1 MEDREKQVELEINS
15 NNQTKVDE
23 NIFYEIPSEP
33 IIIPDNT
40 SNVEVLDE
48 KENDREELNQKLE
61 NFYEQV
67 NEEEEKE
74 EKQERKR
81 KRIILLILLLLILLM
96 IIFGLTYSLFS
107 YTKKGDTDNTITSGK
122 LEFLYTENTG
132 LGNGISITNAL
143 PVDDTTG
150 KNYSTDK
157 YVFDF
162 KVTAKIQDNVTIPYE
177 ITARQGKNSTLSGD
191 VVKIYL
197 VEKEGELEN
206 AAPLT
211 IDSLGVVKRF
221 NELNNT
227 SINVG
232 THSDG
237 SQIIEKTIYKGVASG
252 ENYDQDF
259 RLRMWVA
266 EDTDFSDGGYNN
278 KSFIVTVNVYAEVES

>member
-1 MEDREKQVELEINS
+1 MEDKEKQVELEINT
-15 NNQTKVDE
+15 NNQNEVDE
-23 NIFYEIPSEP
+23 SLIYKMPSEP
-33 IIIPDNT
+33 VIIPDTTT
-40 SNVEVLDE
+40 SIET
-48 KENDREELNQKLE
+48 
-61 NFYEQV
+61 FYEQV
-67 NEEEEKE
+67 DKEEEKE
-74 EKQERKR
+74 EKENRKR
-81 KRIILLILLLLILLM
+81 KGIILLILMVLILLM

-143 PVDDTTG
+143 PVDDTIG

-162 KVTAKIQDNVTIPYE
+162 KIVAKIEDNVTIPYE

-197 VEKEGELEN
+197 VEKEGELEKQ
-206 AAPLT
+206 APLT

-221 NELNNT
+221 NELDNT
-227 SINVG
+227 LINTGVY
-232 THSDG
+232 SDG
-237 SQIIEKTIYKGVASG
+237 SQVIEKTIYKGVASG
-252 ENYDQDF
+252 KNYDQDF

-266 EDTDFSDGGYNN
+266 EDTNFSDGEYNN
-278 KSFIVTVNVYAEVES
+278 KTFTVTVNVYAEADS